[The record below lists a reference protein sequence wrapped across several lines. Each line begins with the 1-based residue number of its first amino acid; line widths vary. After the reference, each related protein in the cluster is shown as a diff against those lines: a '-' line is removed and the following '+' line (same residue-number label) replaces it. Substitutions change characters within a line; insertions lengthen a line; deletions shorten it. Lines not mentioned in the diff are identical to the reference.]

1 MIAVKVKGSIVCHI
15 RRLTEILHLSFFLKF
30 NGKEEE
36 NFIRKE
42 REFKTRRNKK

>member
-30 NGKEEE
+30 NGKEKE

-42 REFKTRRNKK
+42 RECKT